1 MLSPTSR
8 ESEMPVEAS
17 GEAAQPPTA
26 VAVATAA
33 AGDGEVEYLALRKLR
48 ISNGP
53 GKLPSTLMVQAG
65 ERFILDGD
73 EPIDMA
79 VLLQQGA
86 VKLYQA
92 TAEDSAI
99 IDVESAKR
107 RLAAAR
113 PRLKRR
119 ST

>member
-1 MLSPTSR
+1 MSLQISP
-8 ESEMPVEAS
+8 ESNVPVEAS
-17 GEAAQPPTA
+17 SEAAQPPT
-26 VAVATAA
+26 AVATAA